1 VPHIHRFAV
10 RSSGRDLTLV
20 RRPLRDVP
28 VVVAPVVKAE
38 PALDEMLKSD
48 LVELAESKGVESSGT
63 KADLLARLGSAQ

>member
-28 VVVAPVVKAE
+28 VVVKAE
-38 PALDEMLKSD
+38 PALDEMLKAD
-48 LVELAESKGVESSGT
+48 LVSLAESKGVDSSGT